1 MHFCMDKQVDW
12 TLTRS
17 FLAVAEAGSLSGAA
31 RALGMTQPS
40 LGRHIAEIEATL
52 KVTLFW
58 RVARGVALTEAGEA
72 LLPHAR
78 AMRDAAREFALGAAA
93 REEGMAGAVRIT
105 ASKVMSYYILPPLIA
120 DLRRAAPQIEIDLLA
135 SDETE
140 NLLFREAD
148 IALRMYRPTQL
159 DLVAK
164 HITDLPMA
172 LYGAPSLLKR
182 FGLPQ
187 TIEEILQFPIVGF
200 DKSDVMLRMMQRM
213 GHPRQRGDFKLRC
226 DDQLVNWRLVCAGA
240 GIGAIHCAVGDA
252 EPAVIPIAPFV
263 YLPALPLWIAAPQA
277 LLAAPRMRFVFDHL
291 AAGLAK
297 RPDPLDPLAATR

>member
-1 MHFCMDKQVDW
+1 MDKQLDW

-31 RALGMTQPS
+31 RALGMTQPT
-40 LGRHIAEIEATL
+40 LGRHIAEIETTL

-58 RVARGVALTEAGEA
+58 RVARGVALTPAGEA

-93 REEGMAGAVRIT
+93 RQEGMSGTVRIT
-105 ASKVMSYYILPPLIA
+105 ASRIMSFYILPHLIA
-120 DLRRAAPQIEIDLLA
+120 DLRRKAPQIEVDLVA

-159 DLVAK
+159 DLAAK
-164 HITDLPMA
+164 HVMDVPTA
-172 LYGAPSLLKR
+172 LYGAPSLLQR

-187 TIEEILQFPIVGF
+187 TMDDVLKFPIVGF
-200 DKSDVMLRMMQRM
+200 DRSDLMLRMLQRM

-240 GIGAIHCAVGDA
+240 GIGAMQRAVGDS
-252 EPAVIPIAPFV
+252 EPAVIAIAPFV
-263 YLPALPLWIAAPQA
+263 YLPPMPLWITAPQA

-291 AAGLAK
+291 AAGLVKPPNPA
-297 RPDPLDPLAATR
+297 

>member
-1 MHFCMDKQVDW
+1 MDKQLDW

-52 KVTLFW
+52 KVTLFY
-58 RVARGVALTEAGEA
+58 RAARGVVLSEAGEA

-78 AMRDAAREFALGAAA
+78 AMRDAARAFALGAAA
-93 REEGMAGAVRIT
+93 REEGMSGTVRIT
-105 ASKVMSYYILPPLIA
+105 ASRIMSFYVLPPIIA
-120 DLRRAAPQIEIDLLA
+120 DLRRIAPQIEVDLVA

-164 HITDLPMA
+164 HLMYVPMA
-172 LYGAPSLLKR
+172 LYAAPSLLAR
-182 FGLPQ
+182 FGVPQ
-187 TIEEILQFPIVGF
+187 TMDEVLKLPIVGF
-200 DKSDVMLRMMQRM
+200 DKSDLVLRLLQRM
-213 GHPRQRGDFKLRC
+213 GHPRQRSDFKLRC

-240 GIGAIHCAVGDA
+240 GIGAMQCAVGDA
-252 EPAVIPIAPFV
+252 EPLVTPIAPFIT
-263 YLPALPLWIAAPQA
+263 LPALPLWITAPQA

-297 RPDPLDPLAATR
+297 PPIPA

>member
-1 MHFCMDKQVDW
+1 MDKQLDW

-40 LGRHIAEIEATL
+40 LGRHIAEIEASL

-58 RVARGVALTEAGEA
+58 RVARGVALTPAGEA

-78 AMRDAAREFALGAAA
+78 AMRDAAREFALAAAA
-93 REEGMAGAVRIT
+93 REEGMAGTVRIT
-105 ASKVMSYYILPPLIA
+105 ASRVMAFYTLPPIIA
-120 DLRRAAPQIEIDLLA
+120 DLRRKAPQIEVDLVA

-164 HITDLPMA
+164 HVMDVPMA

-187 TIEEILQFPIVGF
+187 SLEEVLTFPIVGF
-200 DKSDVMLRMMQRM
+200 DTSDLVLRLLQRM
-213 GHPRQRGDFKLRC
+213 GHPRQRSDFKLRC
-226 DDQLVNWRLVCAGA
+226 DDQLVHWRLVCAGV
-240 GIGAIHCAVGDA
+240 GIGAMQRAVGDS

-263 YLPALPLWIAAPQA
+263 YLPALPLWITAPQA

-291 AAGLAK
+291 AAGLVKPPIPA
-297 RPDPLDPLAATR
+297 

>member
-1 MHFCMDKQVDW
+1 MDKQLDW

-40 LGRHIAEIEATL
+40 LGRHITEIEATL
-52 KVTLFW
+52 KVTLFY
-58 RVARGVALTEAGEA
+58 RVQRGVALTEAGAA

-78 AMRDAAREFALGAAA
+78 VMRDAAREFALGAAA
-93 REEGMAGAVRIT
+93 REEGMAGTVRIT
-105 ASKVMSYYILPPLIA
+105 ASRIMSFYILPQIIA
-120 DLRRAAPQIEIDLLA
+120 DLRHKAPQIEIDLVA
-135 SDETE
+135 SDESE

-164 HITDLPMA
+164 HIKDVPMA
-172 LYGAPSLLKR
+172 LYAAPSLLQR

-187 TIEEILQFPIVGF
+187 TTEEVLTFPMVGF
-200 DKSDVMLRMMQRM
+200 DKSDLILRLLQRM

-240 GIGAIHCAVGDA
+240 GIGAMQRAVGDA
-252 EPAVIPIAPFV
+252 ELAVVPIAPFV
-263 YLPALPLWIAAPQA
+263 YLPALPLWITAPQA

-291 AAGLAK
+291 ATALAK
-297 RPDPLDPLAATR
+297 SPKPA

>member
-1 MHFCMDKQVDW
+1 MHFCMDRQLDW

-31 RALGMTQPS
+31 RSLGLTQPS

-52 KVTLFW
+52 RVTLFQ
-58 RVARGVALTEAGEA
+58 RAPRGVRLTEAGAA

-78 AMRDAAREFALGAAA
+78 AMRDAARAFALGAAA
-93 REEGMAGAVRIT
+93 REEGMAGVVRIT
-105 ASKVMSYYILPPLIA
+105 ASRIMSFYILPPIIA
-120 DLRRAAPQIEIDLLA
+120 DLRRIAPQIEVDLVA
-135 SDETE
+135 SDESE

-164 HITDLPMA
+164 HIMDVPMA
-172 LYGAPSLLKR
+172 LYAAPSLLER
-182 FGLPQ
+182 HGTPQ
-187 TIEEILQFPIVGF
+187 TIEQVLALPIVGF
-200 DKSDVMLRMMQRM
+200 DTSDLVLRLLQRM

-226 DDQLVNWRLVCAGA
+226 DDQLVHWRLVCAGA
-240 GIGAIHCAVGDA
+240 GIGAMQRAVGDG
-252 EPAVIPIAPFV
+252 EPAVTRIAPFV
-263 YLPALPLWIAAPQA
+263 PLPPLPLWITAPQA

-291 AAGLAK
+291 IAGLAK
-297 RPDPLDPLAATR
+297 PPIPT